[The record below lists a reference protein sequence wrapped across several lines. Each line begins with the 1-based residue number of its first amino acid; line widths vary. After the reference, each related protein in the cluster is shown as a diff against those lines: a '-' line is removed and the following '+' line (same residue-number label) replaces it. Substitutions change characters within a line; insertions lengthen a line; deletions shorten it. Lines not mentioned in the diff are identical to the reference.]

1 MQAGNSNFFPVT
13 LFQIGFQRYFSRGTG
28 ISSLST
34 ENMGLRPP
42 DAHQTGMKA
51 FLIEIFAVR
60 WRTKE
65 PPHYLLASTE
75 KATFG
80 LSEKDQMGNEQEPR
94 LLA

>member
-13 LFQIGFQRYFSRGTG
+13 LFQIGFQWYFGRGTG

-42 DAHQTGMKA
+42 DTHQTGMKA

-65 PPHYLLASTE
+65 SLHYLLASTQ
-75 KATFG
+75 KGTFG
-80 LSEKDQMGNEQEPR
+80 LGEKDQMGKKQQPR
-94 LLA
+94 LLT